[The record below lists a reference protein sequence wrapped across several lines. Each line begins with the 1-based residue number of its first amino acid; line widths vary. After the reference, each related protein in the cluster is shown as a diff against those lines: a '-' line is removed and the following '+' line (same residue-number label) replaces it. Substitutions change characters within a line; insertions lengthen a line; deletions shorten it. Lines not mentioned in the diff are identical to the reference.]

1 MCWMLVRVI
10 LVSSVYVFVFFLMIR
25 RPPRSTRTD
34 TLFPYTTLFRS
45 AAPGFSHARP
55 GPLPLASQRRMAAA
69 PAAQPPGP
77 GPGGLPVLARRP
89 HRALSG
95 RPSMSLPAPA
105 NAGPRRRRLLLL
117 LLVVASTVGAVVVLG
132 TILAADGFSLLELA
146 ILVLFSALFAWITT
160 SCWITV
166 IGFLVR
172 LLGLRRR
179 PRLQDAATPVTDAG
193 FALRRIHCLRRRGPR
208 HHPGIRRLCAARACD
223 PGAVLG
229 AVRLDHHIL
238 LDHRHRLSGPPPRTA
253 PTASAPGRRKA
264 CHRCAAVRHRAG
276 HAGL

>member
-105 NAGPRRRRLLLL
+105 NAGPRRRRLLLP
-117 LLVVASTVGAVVVLG
+117 LLVVATTVGAGGVLG
-132 TILAADGFSLLELA
+132 HILAADG
-146 ILVLFSALFAWITT
+146 
-160 SCWITV
+160 
-166 IGFLVR
+166 
-172 LLGLRRR
+172 
-179 PRLQDAATPVTDAG
+179 
-193 FALRRIHCLRRRGPR
+193 
-208 HHPGIRRLCAARACD
+208 
-223 PGAVLG
+223 
-229 AVRLDHHIL
+229 
-238 LDHRHRLSGPPPRTA
+238 LSP
-253 PTASAPGRRKA
+253 
-264 CHRCAAVRHRAG
+264 
-276 HAGL
+276 AGLSQGKVQVGK